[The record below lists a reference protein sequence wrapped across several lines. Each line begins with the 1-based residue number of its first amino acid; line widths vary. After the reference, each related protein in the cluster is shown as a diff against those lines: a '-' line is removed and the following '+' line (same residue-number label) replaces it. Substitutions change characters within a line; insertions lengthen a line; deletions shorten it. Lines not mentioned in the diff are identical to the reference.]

1 MVTRVD
7 IIGTVIVQGHRFRF
21 VIEEQDRGGA
31 GPGGNNQHFL
41 CHIEA
46 IRAWSQDI
54 IGTSIVQGV
63 M

>member
-1 MVTRVD
+1 M
-7 IIGTVIVQGHRFRF
+7 G
-21 VIEEQDRGGA
+21 EQDRGGVR
-31 GPGGNNQHFL
+31 PGGNNQHFL

-54 IGTSIVQGV
+54 IGTVIVQGV